1 MTTLTLDMIQDFM
14 KELATHTAS
23 TPRQFVVQTGIGGMN
38 MIHTAM
44 KESAERESLRLR
56 RQHAN
61 AIAGRARSAK
71 KITHIEWQNL
81 RKMIKS
87 PDLENLVL
95 AEAILEQYE

>member
-44 KESAERESLRLR
+44 KESAEREALKLR
-56 RQHAN
+56 REHAN
-61 AIAGRARSAK
+61 AIAGRTRSAK
-71 KITHIEWQNL
+71 RLLT
-81 RKMIKS
+81 
-87 PDLENLVL
+87 
-95 AEAILEQYE
+95 